1 MTEILR
7 PDFCVIGGG
16 PGGLAAARMAAS
28 LGAEVV
34 LVEKRPLGAMEPLRG
49 AFQGELLAAAANTFG
64 QRSTRLGLLEGEARI
79 DFKRLCRE
87 AETVIGR
94 FLREDSGARLAG
106 LKVKII
112 PAAGSFT
119 SRSRFEAGETA
130 IEADDFLLTVA
141 SVATAPAIPGVELV
155 RMLSPETIG
164 DLTLGPEETRR
175 HRGSPHGA
183 HVCAGLSQIGRE
195 GDSVPL
201 GGLLADE
208 DPELTTPLI
217 TVLRKEGLE
226 IAETGR
232 IVAVEPGG
240 AAGLPSGGV
249 KLTLDDNTSVE
260 ASHLVYA
267 AGRRPRVEG
276 LGLKA
281 ARVNY
286 DRTGIQV
293 DEELRTSNGRIFAI
307 RDDCDTLHAITT
319 ARSEGEWVAR
329 RLFGGEKLRRPVVAR
344 IVPTDPEIAIVGL
357 SEAEA
362 RKRYRKIRVWRAG
375 FCDNL
380 RAQTLAHGSRHPLAG
395 HIKIIATQQSRLVG
409 AAIVGPQARELI
421 GYFGLALTKG
431 MRMADF
437 AAFAA
442 NEPRLAD
449 ICQMVALA
457 SKPQNGKAF
466 PRRRL
471 AAWFSPR

>member
-1 MTEILR
+1 
-7 PDFCVIGGG
+7 
-16 PGGLAAARMAAS
+16 
-28 LGAEVV
+28 
-34 LVEKRPLGAMEPLRG
+34 
-49 AFQGELLAAAANTFG
+49 
-64 QRSTRLGLLEGEARI
+64 
-79 DFKRLCRE
+79 
-87 AETVIGR
+87 
-94 FLREDSGARLAG
+94 
-106 LKVKII
+106 
-112 PAAGSFT
+112 
-119 SRSRFEAGETA
+119 
-130 IEADDFLLTVA
+130 
-141 SVATAPAIPGVELV
+141 
-155 RMLSPETIG
+155 MLSPETIG
-164 DLTLGPEETRR
+164 DLTLIPKKLAII
-175 HRGSPHGA
+175 GA
-183 HVCAGLSQIGRE
+183 RPAELMFVQAFLRLGAKAILFPS
-195 GDSVPL
+195 

-208 DPELTTPLI
+208 DPELTAPVI

-249 KLTLDDNTSVE
+249 KLTLDDNSSVE
-260 ASHLVYA
+260 ASHLIYA
-267 AGRRPRVEG
+267 AGRRPRAEG

-293 DEELRTSNGRIFAI
+293 DEELRTSNGKIFAI
-307 RDDCDTLHAITT
+307 RDDCDTLQAITS

-344 IVPTDPEIAIVGL
+344 IIPTDPEIAIVGL

-362 RKRYRKIRVWRAG
+362 RKRYGTVRVWRAG

-395 HIKIIATQQSRLVG
+395 HIKIIATQQSRLIG

-442 NEPRLAD
+442 NELRLAD

-466 PRRRL
+466 PKRRL
-471 AAWFSPR
+471 AAWISPR